1 MGNLYYPQLSSGALV
16 QYPIR
21 KTQLFRTIKN
31 ILPDGNMLL
40 SVDSG
45 YSHRL
50 WTLSYIDLS
59 LSDIQAL
66 QGHFAACSGPLRAF
80 TFIDPTDNMLLWSS
94 DLSQPVWQNPSATIT
109 VHGGAADPFGG
120 SSAFTITNNG
130 ESAEGLTQTLSVPS
144 NFNYCFSIYLAN
156 VQETS
161 ATLIRSGSSTT
172 QTASGR
178 VSQGWTRLVSAGRL
192 NDSGTEFAVGLRLS
206 PGQQLTAFGP
216 QLEAQPAPSPYRST
230 AQSSGVY
237 PDSHW
242 AVEQLPIA
250 ATAPDLFSTTF
261 TIETDA

>member
-1 MGNLYYPQLSSGALV
+1 
-16 QYPIR
+16 
-21 KTQLFRTIKN
+21 
-31 ILPDGNMLL
+31 MLL